1 MKIKLVYFKVE
12 NDNYFDLK
20 KVLKKIHGIGIH
32 NILVEC
38 GKSLTQKMITQNLF
52 NEFYFFKSNKVL
64 NFRYKIDVLDIK
76 KNLNSRFKNRKF
88 VNTYLDKNTLTH
100 YY

>member
-1 MKIKLVYFKVE
+1 
-12 NDNYFDLK
+12 
-20 KVLKKIHGIGIH
+20 
-32 NILVEC
+32 
-38 GKSLTQKMITQNLF
+38 MITQNLF

-76 KNLNSRFKNRKF
+76 KNLNNRFKNRKF